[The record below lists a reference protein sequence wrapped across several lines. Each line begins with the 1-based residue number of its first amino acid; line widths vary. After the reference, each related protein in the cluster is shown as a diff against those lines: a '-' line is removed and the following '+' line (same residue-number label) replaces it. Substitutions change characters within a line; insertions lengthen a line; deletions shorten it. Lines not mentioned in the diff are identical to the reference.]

1 MRLRNVKNKEQILNS
16 SEILIKNPQNHQG
29 KWQQVFDN
37 KNPIYVE
44 IGMGKGQFL
53 LNQAK
58 QNSDINYLGIEH
70 FDNVI
75 VRAIDKI
82 DQAHLP
88 NLKLIR
94 MDALNIDEVF
104 NHEISLLYLNFPDPW
119 PKKRHAKRRLIS
131 EDFLTKYEKIFK
143 KSKQI
148 NLRTDNE
155 VLFAYATSKLIEYHY
170 KLANVTLDLQKTKK
184 DNHISTEYEDKFVQ
198 EGKKILELLAT
209 KD

>member
-1 MRLRNVKNKEQILNS
+1 MRLRNVKNKEQILNNS
-16 SEILIKNPQNHQG
+16 DFLIKDPNSYQG
-29 KWQQVFDN
+29 KWQQVFNN
-37 KNPIYVE
+37 KNPIHIE

-58 QNSDINYLGIEH
+58 QHRDINYLGIEH

-75 VRAIDKI
+75 VRAIEKL
-82 DQAHLP
+82 DQNLP

-94 MDALNIDEVF
+94 MNALNIDEVF

-155 VLFAYATSKLIEYHY
+155 ALFAYATSKLIEYHY
-170 KLANVTLDLQKTKK
+170 KLANVTWDLQKTKK

>member
-1 MRLRNVKNKEQILNS
+1 MRLRNVKNKEQILNNS
-16 SEILIKNPQNHQG
+16 DFLIKDPNSYQG
-29 KWQQVFDN
+29 KWQQVFNN
-37 KNPIYVE
+37 KNPIHIE

-58 QNSDINYLGIEH
+58 QHRDINYLGIEH

-75 VRAIDKI
+75 VRAIEKL
-82 DQAHLP
+82 DQQLP

-94 MDALNIDEVF
+94 MDAINIDEVF
-104 NHEISLLYLNFPDPW
+104 NHEISLLYLNFSDPW
-119 PKKRHAKRRLIS
+119 PKKRHTKRRLIS

-143 KSKQI
+143 NTKQI
-148 NLRTDNE
+148 NFRTDNE
-155 VLFAYATSKLIEYHY
+155 VLFAYALEKLTEYHY
-170 KLANVTLDLQKTKK
+170 RLTNVTFDLQKTKQN
-184 DNHISTEYEDKFVQ
+184 NHISTEYEDKFVQ